1 MAASSSSGVA
11 ADPTEDDDEVVAELD
26 VYVSKALADRL
37 YLVQYPQRKPDG
49 NYDEECIAA
58 RVKPGQKKI
67 ELEFVAYNDDP
78 SYNAEPARQF
88 TGEATASGADFAA
101 KLKHEPQADAA
112 IEGSQVTVPAASADL
127 GQTVKK
133 NPLDG
138 AVIVKVEPSTDV
150 TCANQSS
157 PEKQTVGVAERVV
170 KAEPTVDAISDEFT
184 EQELT
189 VMTEAN
195 QPRCVRSAMS
205 VGSVNDVNV
214 EPGTSDGVRRSIK
227 AGADLKNCLRQSI
240 ELETA
245 ASDAPHKRSAN
256 VKTSPPSTGT
266 TTNSDGGARTSTHR
280 RAVTSTVSTTRP
292 ENYAVGLLLPGE
304 LHLTPLHAIVSMA
317 PALHHPADQSSDAD
331 AKTMPIRP
339 ATDESSAIEPES
351 GYANDDLT
359 TQAELYGSENRV
371 DERHPR
377 TRQRRFVHVQR
388 ENESEPWV
396 DATIHYS
403 DSETCRAERELI
415 VGPRSERER
424 HVSSSPGKHY
434 VRRLLT
440 AQSMAKH
447 SNEAHSQTHAAPDAF
462 GTQQLSMHAISCLPL
477 EEQITAILRNVKVI
491 DFAKLM
497 SVLPNTA
504 DEDAVLDTLQYTAV
518 LVQGCWVVKG
528 EELYLGE
535 GFSKKTGVRLE
546 TLRNAR
552 DLLLY
557 VYTQTRHVVES
568 AFADTLR
575 RGLCSLPSEYLRA
588 LLEDIARP
596 TPDGWEFLLP
606 YDSDFTEAHPDVV
619 LKQQRVWHD
628 RRVAL
633 SRTFR
638 MDVPSVMSRLQEMQ
652 VGHRE
657 SPSNDAAG
665 NKASRRR
672 TTSKTVES
680 SPRSSCGSPVAK
692 LSKMA
697 E

>member
-37 YLVQYPQRKPDG
+37 YLVQYPQRKPGG

-67 ELEFVAYNDDP
+67 ELEFVSYNDDP

-88 TGEATASGADFAA
+88 TGEATASGADFTA
-101 KLKHEPQADAA
+101 KLEHEPQADAA
-112 IEGSQVTVPAASADL
+112 IEGSQVTVPAASTDL

-133 NPLDG
+133 NPLEG
-138 AVIVKVEPSTDV
+138 AAIVKAEPSTDV
-150 TCANQSS
+150 TCADQSS
-157 PEKQTVGVAERVV
+157 PGKQTVGLAEEVA
-170 KAEPTVDAISDEFT
+170 KTEPTVAAINDEFT
-184 EQELT
+184 ELELT
-189 VMTEAN
+189 VTTGAN
-195 QPRCVRSAMS
+195 QPLWVPNATS
-205 VGSVNDVNV
+205 VGPVNDVNV

-227 AGADLKNCLRQSI
+227 AEPDSKNCLRQSI
-240 ELETA
+240 EQEPTTCGA
-245 ASDAPHKRSAN
+245 THERSAN
-256 VKTSPPSTGT
+256 VRTSPPSTGT
-266 TTNSDGGARTSTHR
+266 TNHCDGGARTSTHR
-280 RAVTSTVSTTRP
+280 RAITSTVSTTHP

-304 LHLTPLHAIVSMA
+304 LHLTPLHAIVRME

-331 AKTMPIRP
+331 AKTMPIAP
-339 ATDESSAIEPES
+339 APDESSGIEPER

-359 TQAELYGSENRV
+359 TQAQLCGSDNRA

-377 TRQRRFVHVQR
+377 TRQRRFAQMQR

-396 DATIHYS
+396 DATIHYF
-403 DSETCRAERELI
+403 DSETCRAERELL

-424 HVSSSPGKHY
+424 HVSSIPGEHY

-440 AQSMAKH
+440 EQTTAKH
-447 SNEAHSQTHAAPDAF
+447 PNEARSQTHAAPDAF
-462 GTQQLSMHAISCLPL
+462 GTPQLSMHAISCLPL
-477 EEQITAILRNVKVI
+477 EDQITAVLRNVKVI

-504 DEDAVLDTLQYTAV
+504 DEEAVLHILQYAAV
-518 LVQGCWVVKG
+518 LVQGVWVVKS
-528 EELYLGE
+528 EELYLGND
-535 GFSKKTGVRLE
+535 FSKRTGVRLE
-546 TLRNAR
+546 TLCNAR

-557 VYTQTRHVVES
+557 VYTQKRHVVES

-575 RGLCSLPSEYLRA
+575 RGFCSLPGEYLRA

-619 LKQQRVWHD
+619 LKQQRVWND

-638 MDVPSVMSRLQEMQ
+638 MDVPSVMSRLQERQM
-652 VGHRE
+652 GHLG

-665 NKASRRR
+665 NKAPRRR
-672 TTSKTVES
+672 TTPKTVES

-692 LSKMA
+692 LSKTA